1 MEVIT
6 KFYQPWLEKWRN
18 HRFQAIL
25 LICFF
30 LWTPLLVVETLQV
43 QNSCHPMIDG
53 SKELPPECQS
63 KQPKQLKVVNKPVI
77 TETKVS
83 PPAKKPDWVQKPSE
97 KTPPPGEEQPNKPIQ
112 ESLKEIEESAKQ
124 HPDITGASIGIAF
137 ATGAAIANAPLVVT
151 VGIGIALWLA
161 IRTALSL

>member
-43 QNSCHPMIDG
+43 QNSCHPMIDW

-83 PPAKKPDWVQKPSE
+83 SPAKKPDWVQKPSE
-97 KTPPPGEEQPNKPIQ
+97 KTPPPGEEQPNKPN
-112 ESLKEIEESAKQ
+112 
-124 HPDITGASIGIAF
+124 PDITGASIGIAF

-161 IRTALSL
+161 LRTALSL

>member
-43 QNSCHPMIDG
+43 QNSCHPMINR
-53 SKELPPECQS
+53 SKGLPPECQS
-63 KQPKQLKVVNKPVI
+63 KQPKQL
-77 TETKVS
+77 
-83 PPAKKPDWVQKPSE
+83 SE
-97 KTPPPGEEQPNKPIQ
+97 KTPPPREEQPNKPIQ
-112 ESLKEIEESAKQ
+112 ESLKKIEESAKQ

>member
-6 KFYQPWLEKWRN
+6 NFYQPWLEKWRS

-30 LWTPLLVVETLQV
+30 LWTPLLVAETLQV
-43 QNSCHPMIDG
+43 QNSCHPMINWSND
-53 SKELPPECQS
+53 LPPECQS
-63 KQPKQLKVVNKPVI
+63 KQPKQLK
-77 TETKVS
+77 
-83 PPAKKPDWVQKPSE
+83 
-97 KTPPPGEEQPNKPIQ
+97 EEQPNKPIQ
-112 ESLKEIEESAKQ
+112 ESLIKEIEESAKQ
-124 HPDITGASIGIAF
+124 HPDITGATIGIVF

-161 IRTALSL
+161 IRTALSQS

>member
-6 KFYQPWLEKWRN
+6 KSYQPWLEKWRN

-30 LWTPLLVVETLQV
+30 LWTPLLVLETLQV
-43 QNSCHPMIDG
+43 QNSCHPMINW
-53 SKELPPECQS
+53 SNELPPECQS
-63 KQPKQLKVVNKPVI
+63 KQLKLNKPVI
-77 TETKVS
+77 AEKS
-83 PPAKKPDWVQKPSE
+83 PHQ
-97 KTPPPGEEQPNKPIQ
+97 GEEQPNKPIQ

-124 HPDITGASIGIAF
+124 HPDITGATIGIAVG
-137 ATGAAIANAPLVVT
+137 ATAAAIANAPLVVT

-161 IRTALSL
+161 IRTALAL